1 MRHSAYTLAPEME
14 VQETEFLIKLVT
26 NERLPGPHL
35 EIGTGAGGTLCLMM
49 TAFLDEERPQF
60 VVVDPMRY
68 FPGQFET
75 VQLNLETYG
84 FTLSNTDIR
93 VTTSE
98 AAFHSA
104 ERLGERFGFILIDG
118 KHSLLNVMLDLR
130 WTRLLDCGGI
140 VCLHDYSKRF
150 PGVQIAV
157 NLFLSRNSNCYRV
170 LEVSGSLIAIRKIEL
185 CQSREFFLWDWLH
198 AWSQSAYVKAA
209 AHIRRFARSFRLQC
223 LWFTDHL
230 KKKTPEEL
238 HTESELR
245 HLAEG
250 REHRTLGP
258 KPEDDGLEDFNA
270 LISIGLK
277 RFHRVVDFGCGNL
290 RLGRHLISFLDQGY
304 YWGLDV
310 TDKSSTIGLDHWY
323 PDRTGLPSHA
333 RFNVLSPS
341 AIATAAEIAP
351 DIVIVAGVLQCV
363 HPRRLDIVMTQ
374 LRALCA
380 NHTQVL
386 VILLEADQLMQF
398 GRFSFRHTSEA
409 ITRAAAS
416 VGLQIRKLQQGLEPK
431 FLLQQQGNAA
441 SRGRERETLLLLTTT
456 TEAVT
461 LGALCFKSFGGAR

>member
-1 MRHSAYTLAPEME
+1 ME
-14 VQETEFLIKLVT
+14 VQEMEFLIKLIT
-26 NERLPGPHL
+26 NERLPGSHL

-60 VVVDPMRY
+60 IVVDPMRY

-75 VQLNLETYG
+75 VQLNLETHG
-84 FTLSNTDIR
+84 LTLSNTDIR
-93 VTTSE
+93 ITTSE

-118 KHSLLNVMLDLR
+118 KHSLLNVMLDFR
-130 WTRLLDCGGI
+130 WSRLLNGGRI

-150 PGVQIAV
+150 PGVQRAV
-157 NLFLSRNSNCYRV
+157 NLFLSRNSNRYRI
-170 LEVSGSLIAIRKIEL
+170 LEIYGSLIAIRKIEL
-185 CQSREFFLWDWLH
+185 RQSREFFLWDWLH
-198 AWSQSAYVKAA
+198 AWSQSAYGKAA
-209 AHIRRFARSFRLQC
+209 ARIRRFARSFGLQR
-223 LWFTDHL
+223 LWFTGHL
-230 KKKTPEEL
+230 KKKAPEEL
-238 HTESELR
+238 CAESELR

-250 REHRTLGP
+250 RVHRTLGSN
-258 KPEDDGLEDFNA
+258 PEADDLEDLNA
-270 LISIGLK
+270 LISMGLQ
-277 RFHRVVDFGCGNL
+277 RFHRVVDFGCGSL

-310 TDKSSTIGLDHWY
+310 TDKFFTIGLDHWC
-323 PDRTGLPSHA
+323 PNRIRLPSHA

-341 AIATAAEIAP
+341 AIAAAAEIAP

-363 HPRRLDIVMTQ
+363 HPRRLDVVMTQ

-380 NHTQVL
+380 AHTQVL
-386 VILLEADQLMQF
+386 VALLEADQPMQL
-398 GRFSFRHTSEA
+398 GHFSFRHTSEG

-416 VGLQIRKLQQGLEPK
+416 VGLQIRKFRQGLEPK

-441 SRGRERETLLLLTTT
+441 SRSRERGTLLLLTTT

-461 LGALCFKSFGGAR
+461 LGALCFKSFDGAR